1 VAAAPTPV
9 EPKAVATVPKLS
21 QVVKVAPAP
30 ISIPKPVVRPIV
42 KPVVAVQKAAPYPVV
57 KKQALA
63 QAQVATAASTTT
75 DDVDPNTMPI
85 EQLKAYIAKAQENLK
100 VKEDAEKA
108 AKEQK
113 E

>member
-1 VAAAPTPV
+1 
-9 EPKAVATVPKLS
+9 
-21 QVVKVAPAP
+21 
-30 ISIPKPVVRPIV
+30 
-42 KPVVAVQKAAPYPVV
+42 
-57 KKQALA
+57 
-63 QAQVATAASTTT
+63 
-75 DDVDPNTMPI
+75 MPI